1 MRKANQL
8 TRSKQI
14 TMELIFS
21 LVEISG
27 VAEVALKNADG
38 ETESAGHIVRH
49 SLAFI
54 QQAADIALQEASRQM
69 PKDTEQTK
77 ANNHA

>member
-8 TRSKQI
+8 TRSKQANCDRAY
-14 TMELIFS
+14 FS
-21 LVEISG
+21 LVEIAG

-38 ETESAGHIVRH
+38 ETESAGYIIRH

-54 QQAADIALQEASRQM
+54 QQAADIALQEASGQVA
-69 PKDTEQTK
+69 KDRTNEG
-77 ANNHA
+77 

>member
-1 MRKANQL
+1 M
-8 TRSKQI
+8 
-14 TMELIFS
+14 
-21 LVEISG
+21 
-27 VAEVALKNADG
+27 ALKNADG

-69 PKDTEQTK
+69 LKDTEQTK